1 MGCVRE
7 GWLVAGK
14 LVRQSATRTIT
25 APTTRDNRRKV
36 PDMKEV
42 REGSTY
48 SQDKDISLDFNQRS
62 RFCQLVLVLS
72 SFSRSGAMFG
82 GGGGADGEAV
92 AEEAGLGEC
101 GMIERGTVELGFL
114 LAATSRHSLFPATCF
129 LPPVA
134 LLPR

>member
-62 RFCQLVLVLS
+62 RFCELVLVLS

-82 GGGGADGEAV
+82 GGGADGEV
-92 AEEAGLGEC
+92 VPPKKQDWVSAG
-101 GMIERGTVELGFL
+101 
-114 LAATSRHSLFPATCF
+114 
-129 LPPVA
+129 
-134 LLPR
+134 

>member
-1 MGCVRE
+1 MGYVRE

-48 SQDKDISLDFNQRS
+48 SQDKDISFDFSTRDPDFVNWS
-62 RFCQLVLVLS
+62 WS
-72 SFSRSGAMFG
+72 
-82 GGGGADGEAV
+82 
-92 AEEAGLGEC
+92 
-101 GMIERGTVELGFL
+101 
-114 LAATSRHSLFPATCF
+114 
-129 LPPVA
+129 
-134 LLPR
+134 